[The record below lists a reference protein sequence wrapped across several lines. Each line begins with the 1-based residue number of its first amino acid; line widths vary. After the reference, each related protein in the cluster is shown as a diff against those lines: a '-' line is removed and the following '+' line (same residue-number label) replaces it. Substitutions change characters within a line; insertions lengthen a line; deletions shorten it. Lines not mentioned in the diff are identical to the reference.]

1 MTFPEFI
8 HFSSLRNTEP
18 EECEFL
24 VAASKRYGEIQVID
38 SKDDKTFLYANDTSN
53 TLQFIY
59 VRGGRTDNLFEKAE
73 LYTLVDRSMRYVN
86 TDIFSA
92 LSEKEADEIIWQDS
106 ETETLY
112 V

>member
-1 MTFPEFI
+1 M
-8 HFSSLRNTEP
+8 
-18 EECEFL
+18 
-24 VAASKRYGEIQVID
+24 
-38 SKDDKTFLYANDTSN
+38 
-53 TLQFIY
+53 
-59 VRGGRTDNLFEKAE
+59 RGGRTDNLFEKAE
-73 LYTLVDRSMRYVN
+73 LYTLVDRSMRYVS